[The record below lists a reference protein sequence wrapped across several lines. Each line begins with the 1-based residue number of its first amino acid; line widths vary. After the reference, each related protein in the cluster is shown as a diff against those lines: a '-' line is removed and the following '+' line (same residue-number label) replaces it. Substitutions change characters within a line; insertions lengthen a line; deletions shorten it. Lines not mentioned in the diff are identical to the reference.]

1 MGYLRAISKRSL
13 GGTVVEHIECTK
25 FSHGQSNPTFLVS
38 INGGERELVLRK
50 KPPPPILPSAHAIE
64 REYEVLCC
72 LFPLGFPVPEPIAL
86 CKEAH
91 VLGTPFYLMSFV
103 KGEIYKYS
111 DLRDVDDEHGRRE
124 IYFEMARVLARLH
137 SIDPSRVGLRRYG
150 RAEGYVGRQID
161 IWNRQYM
168 KSQLDGEQG
177 VALGVKMRQLCHV
190 LQRHE
195 ATMKGRQTP
204 SASCL
209 AHGDF
214 RLDNLVYDQSTRKVV
229 AVLDWEL
236 STLGDPFCDLA
247 YSCLPYY
254 IPHNAIPQLA
264 LPQNPPLT
272 GIPSI
277 DEYIQVYCHER
288 GIERPGNADWNFY
301 VSLSLFRLTSI
312 LAGVRAR
319 ARQGN
324 ASSSE
329 AAVLASEDNISA
341 LAQIALRL
349 MGDRTSSF
357 DDYMFHSGSIY
368 MGESS
373 LEEKSL
379 LERLMIFMR
388 AKVLPAECIL
398 TEHAASDKRWSI
410 HPLQEELKVEAKR
423 QGLWNL
429 WIAPDLAEKIG
440 SFLQSMSLSEDER
453 ILLAG
458 PKLTN
463 ASYAK
468 FAEVMGYS
476 VWASEIF
483 NCSAPDTGNMEVLA
497 RYGNIPQ
504 QKKWL
509 LPLLRG
515 DVRSCFA
522 MTEQNVASSDAT
534 NIQSSIHFDQGSN
547 EYILNGKK
555 WWISGACDPRCKV
568 AIFMGKTT
576 CHGPVHKQQSMI
588 LVPMPNENI
597 INIKPLTVFGYDD
610 APHGHAEME
619 FDNVRVP
626 KENVILGEGRG
637 FEIAQG
643 RLGPGRLH
651 HCMRLLGMGERAIF
665 LCLDRIHER
674 KSFGKRF
681 YEHQLIRAD
690 LARCRVDLDAAR
702 LVVHN
707 AAAALDAVGSKA
719 ARSTI
724 SIAKV
729 YTPSAVL
736 AVVDRVI
743 QIFGGAGV
751 SDKFPL
757 ASIWSAARTLRLA
770 DGPDNVHLETIAK
783 MEIRKASL

>member
-1 MGYLRAISKRSL
+1 MGYLRTISEPSL
-13 GGTVVEHIECTK
+13 GGIAVEHVECTK
-25 FSHGQSNPTFLVS
+25 FPHGQSNPTFSVS
-38 INGGERELVLRK
+38 INGGERQLVLRK

-64 REYEVLCC
+64 REYQVLCC
-72 LFPLGFPVPEPIAL
+72 LFPLGFPVPEPVAF
-86 CKEAH
+86 CNEPH

-103 KGEIYKYS
+103 KGKIYKYS
-111 DLRDVDDEHGRRE
+111 DLRDVDEEHGRRE

-150 RAEGYVGRQID
+150 RADGYTGRQID
-161 IWNRQYM
+161 VWNRQFM
-168 KSQLDGEQG
+168 KSQRDGDQG
-177 VALGVKMRQLCHV
+177 GAIGVMMRQLCN
-190 LQRHE
+190 LLRQHE
-195 ATMKGRQTP
+195 ATRKGRQTP
-204 SASCL
+204 SVSYL

-214 RLDNLVYDQSTRKVV
+214 RLDNLIFDPSTTKVV

-254 IPHNAIPQLA
+254 IPHDAIPQLS
-264 LPQNPPLT
+264 LPKNPRLA

-277 DEYIQVYCHER
+277 DEYIQLYCHER
-288 GIERPGNADWNFY
+288 GIQRPGDADWNFY
-301 VSLSLFRLTSI
+301 VSLSLFRLASI

-319 ARQGN
+319 AQQGN
-324 ASSSE
+324 ASSDE
-329 AAVLASEDNISA
+329 ASSLASEKNISA
-341 LAQIALRL
+341 LAQIALSL
-349 MGDRTSSF
+349 MGNRASSF
-357 DDYMFHSGSIY
+357 DHYVFPSDSIY
-368 MGESS
+368 MRKSS
-373 LEEKSL
+373 IEEQRL
-379 LERLMIFMR
+379 LEKLMTFMR
-388 AKVLPAECIL
+388 AKVLPVESML
-398 TEHAASDKRWSI
+398 MEHVASDKRWSI
-410 HPLQEELKVEAKR
+410 HPAQEELKVEAKK

-429 WIAPDLAEKIG
+429 WIAPDLAEEID
-440 SFLQSMSLSEDER
+440 SFLRSMPVSEEER

-468 FAEVMGYS
+468 FAEVMGHS

-497 RYGNIPQ
+497 RYGNISQ
-504 QKKWL
+504 QQQWL

-534 NIQSSIHFDQGSN
+534 NIQSSIYFDQRSN
-547 EYILNGKK
+547 EYVLNGLK
-555 WWISGACDPRCKV
+555 WWISGACDPRCRV

-576 CHGPVHKQQSMI
+576 FNGPVHKQQSMV
-588 LVPMPNENI
+588 LVPMPNDNI
-597 INIKPLTVFGYDD
+597 VNIKALTVFGYDD

-619 FDNVRVP
+619 FKGVRVP
-626 KENVILGEGRG
+626 KENIILGEGRG

-651 HCMRLLGMGERAIF
+651 HCMRLLGMGERATC

-674 KSFGKRF
+674 KSFGKMF

-690 LARCRVDLDAAR
+690 LARCRIDLDAAR

-707 AAAALDAVGSKA
+707 AAAALDAIGSKA
-719 ARSTI
+719 ARSAI
-724 SIAKV
+724 SIAKFH
-729 YTPSAVL
+729 TPSAVL
-736 AVVDRVI
+736 GVVDRII